1 MKYKKIESK
10 LKTNRSRTFLWN
22 KINTTKKVM
31 KIEGFKKFKI
41 KKISEN
47 NYQITT
53 PKRFFFLTFIP
64 KSGIN
69 LTFINKNDDSSLAWF
84 EIKGEKNC
92 TIIHGNS
99 VRIDADKGKWYKDHS
114 MGAKKHMLDELNEMS
129 K

>member
-1 MKYKKIESK
+1 MKYKTIESR
-10 LKTNRSRTFLWN
+10 LKTNKSKDYLWS
-22 KINTTKKVM
+22 KINTFKKVM
-31 KIEGFKKFKI
+31 KLEGFKKFKI

-47 NYQITT
+47 NYEVTT

-64 KSGIN
+64 KLGIN

-92 TIIHGNS
+92 ILIHGNS
-99 VRIDADKGKWYKDHS
+99 VRIDDDNGKWYRENFKS
-114 MGAKKHMLDELNEMS
+114 AKKHMLDELKEIE